1 MSRRPSLPGIDE
13 LFGSSAAAASPTEP
27 EVQEQEVGTGIDPTM
42 LAGSRRLIAAEDG
55 LLAATRR
62 TAESVLTPPSPELGS
77 LLRWAVSVTGA
88 KAIVEVGTS
97 AGVSGLWML
106 EALPARGVLT
116 SIEPDEHTHRLA
128 SEAFRAAAAGTRV
141 RSIHGD
147 AGTVLPRLADKG
159 YDLVV
164 LQASPASFAEDLVHA
179 RRLLREGGMLIVRGV
194 LRGGVNAEA
203 NARFLH
209 ELIED
214 PWLHC
219 SVLPFDDGVALATRI
234 AD

>member
-13 LFGSSAAAASPTEP
+13 LFGASAAASSPAEP
-27 EVQEQEVGTGIDPTM
+27 EVEETVAGIDPTM

-55 LLAATRR
+55 LLAATRK

-106 EALPARGVLT
+106 DALPARGVLT

-128 SEAFRAAAAGTRV
+128 SEAFRSAAAGTRV

-164 LQASPASFAEDLVHA
+164 LQASPASFAEDLIHA

-209 ELIED
+209 EFGED

-219 SVLPFDDGVALATRI
+219 AVLPFDDGVALATRTT
-234 AD
+234 D